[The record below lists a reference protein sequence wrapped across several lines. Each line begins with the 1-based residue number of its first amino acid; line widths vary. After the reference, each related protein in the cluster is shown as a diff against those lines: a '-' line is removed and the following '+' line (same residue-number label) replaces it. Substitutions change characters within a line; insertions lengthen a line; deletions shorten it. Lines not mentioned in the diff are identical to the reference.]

1 MDTREKMNTPSSAG
15 QVDMAGAVAGD
26 IFAGPADDVGFPKTV
41 ETRSISPLQAGV
53 RRFLRDKRAVICL
66 GIILFLVVGSFIFP
80 IIYQHLGPTVTGGLT
95 GAETLTPAQYHAPL
109 ATDLANSDAPGTFFP
124 LGPNSLVHPLGTDG
138 IGRDILARLMAGV
151 NISIEVALMVEV
163 FDIGLGL
170 LLGVLAGWHG
180 GWLGMILDRF
190 TDIVFAFPG
199 LLLLLLIGAALGPAF
214 DKVFTHDATVFGRM
228 LMLALGLGLLSWP
241 LMMRYVRGQTLELKE
256 RQFVEAARVTGGT
269 DYKILSRHIVPN
281 LLNIVIVAST
291 LNILSTIV
299 GEAGVSLLGAGL
311 QPPAS
316 SLGLMIFDASG
327 KITTAWT
334 ELFWPCF
341 VIVILVVCFS
351 FVGDGVNDAFNP
363 RKKD

>member
-1 MDTREKMNTPSSAG
+1 MDMRDMVNAPESAEQIDSAG
-15 QVDMAGAVAGD
+15 ALVDRPMLPDVDDILAPGAK
-26 IFAGPADDVGFPKTV
+26 IERPM
-41 ETRSISPLQAGV
+41 SPLQAGV
-53 RRFLRDKRAVICL
+53 RRFFRDKRAVF
-66 GIILFLVVGSFIFP
+66 FLIVVLVIVIGSFVFP
-80 IIYQHLGPTVTGGLT
+80 LIYVHLGPTVTGGIT
-95 GAETLTPAQYHAPL
+95 GQQKLTPEQYHNPNT
-109 ATDLANSDAPGTFFP
+109 TDLASSDLPGTLFP

-138 IGRDILARLMAGV
+138 IGRDLLARLMAGV

-170 LLGVLAGWHG
+170 LFGTLAGWFG
-180 GWLGMILDRF
+180 GWLGTVLDRF

-199 LLLLLLIGAALGPAF
+199 LLLLLLIGAALGPIF
-214 DKVFTHDATVFGRM
+214 DKIFPGQLNVFGRM

-256 RQFVEAARVTGGT
+256 RQFVEAARVSGGT
-269 DYKILSRHIVPN
+269 NFTILKSHIVPN

-291 LNILSTIV
+291 LNILATII

-316 SLGLMIFDASG
+316 SLGLLISDAIA
-327 KITTAWT
+327 KISLSWT

-341 VIVILVVCFS
+341 VLVILVVSFS
-351 FVGDGVNDAFNP
+351 FLGDGVSDAFNP